1 MLEEILS
8 RPNMKAAYE
17 RVVSNKGA
25 AGVDKMSVDALLVH
39 LQGHWPSIKQ
49 ELITGTYIPQA
60 VRKVEIPKPNGGK
73 RMLGIP
79 TVTDRLIQQAIA
91 QQLTAMYDCG
101 FSESSYGFRPSRSA
115 HQAVRQARSY
125 LNEGYTFIVEMDL
138 EKFFDKVNHDKL
150 MTILSRRIE
159 DKMLLKLI
167 RRYLKSGIMEGGV
180 MSVRTEGTP
189 QGSPL
194 SPVLSNILLDELD
207 KELESRGHRFV
218 RYADDVSIYV
228 RSQRAADR
236 TLAGVTS
243 YLEENLLLKVN
254 KEKSKVSRP
263 SKSNLLG
270 FTFGKVEGKWEPMLS
285 SKTKSRIKE
294 KIKTVTSRRI
304 SIRLEDRLR
313 KLAQVSIGWCSYF
326 ALSKSKKFMTRLD
339 EWTRFRI
346 RMCIWKSW
354 KYPRTRVGELIKL
367 GMDKF
372 KAHLNGNTR
381 KGYCRIAHSGI
392 LHHTLTN
399 DYLEKLGFQPL
410 LKYYESCHV

>member
-1 MLEEILS
+1 MI
-8 RPNMKAAYE
+8 AAYE

-25 AGVDKMSVDALLVH
+25 AGVDKMGVDALLAH
-39 LQGHWPSIKQ
+39 MQCHWSTIKQ
-49 ELITGTYIPQA
+49 ELVAGTYIPQA
-60 VRKVEIPKPNGGK
+60 VRKVEIPKANGGQ

-91 QQLTAMYDCG
+91 QQLTAMYDSG
-101 FSESSYGFRPSRSA
+101 FSESSYGFRPNRSA
-115 HQAVRQARSY
+115 HQAVRQVRSY
-125 LNEGYTFIVEMDL
+125 LNEGNTFIVEMDL

-150 MTILSRRIE
+150 MTILSQRIT

-194 SPVLSNILLDELD
+194 SPILSNILLDELD
-207 KELESRGHRFV
+207 KELERRGHRFV
-218 RYADDVSIYV
+218 RYADDISIYV
-228 RSQRAADR
+228 KSKRAAER
-236 TLAGVTS
+236 TLASVTA
-243 YLEENLLLKVN
+243 YLEETLLLKVN

-263 SKSNLLG
+263 MKSNLLG
-270 FTFGKVEGKWEPMLS
+270 FTFGKVKGQWEPLLS
-285 SKTKSRIKE
+285 SKTKSRIKG
-294 KIKTVTSRRI
+294 KIKTITSRRK
-304 SIRLEDRLR
+304 SVDLDTRLR
-313 KLAQVSIGWCSYF
+313 KLAQVSIGWCAYF
-326 ALSKSKKFMTRLD
+326 ALSKSKQFMTRLD

-354 KYPRTRVGELIKL
+354 KQPRTRVRELIKL

-372 KAHLNGNTR
+372 HAYLNGNTR

-392 LHHTLTN
+392 LNRTLTN
-399 DYLEKLGFQPL
+399 DYLERMGFQPV
-410 LKYYESCHV
+410 LKYYESRQV

>member
-1 MLEEILS
+1 MLEEILN
-8 RPNMKAAYE
+8 RTNMTAAYE

-25 AGVDKMSVDALLVH
+25 AGVDKMGVEALLGH
-39 LQGHWPSIKQ
+39 LQNHWSTIKQ
-49 ELITGTYIPQA
+49 ELVSGRYIPQA
-60 VRKVEIPKPNGGK
+60 VRKVEIPKPNGGT

-91 QQLTAMYDCG
+91 QQLTLLYDSG
-101 FSESSYGFRPSRSA
+101 FSTSSFGFRPKRSA
-115 HQAVRQARSY
+115 HQAVRQACSY
-125 LNEGYTFIVEMDL
+125 LNEGYTSIVEMDL

-150 MTILSRRIE
+150 MTLLSQRIT

-167 RRYLKSGIMEGGV
+167 RRYLRSGIMEGGV
-180 MSVRTEGTP
+180 TSVRTEGTP

-194 SPVLSNILLDELD
+194 SPILSNILLDLLD

-228 RSQRAADR
+228 RSQRAAER
-236 TLAGVTS
+236 TLISVTT
-243 YLEENLLLKVN
+243 YLEETLLLKVN

-263 SKSNLLG
+263 MKSSLLG
-270 FTFGKVEGKWEPMLS
+270 FTFGKVKGQWEPFLS
-285 SKTKSRIKE
+285 SKTKLRIKE
-294 KIKTVTSRRI
+294 KIKVITSRRVSI
-304 SIRLEDRLR
+304 SMEDRLR
-313 KLAQVSIGWCSYF
+313 KLSQVSIGWCAYF
-326 ALSKSKKFMTRLD
+326 SISKSKQFITRLD
-339 EWTRFRI
+339 EWTRFRL

-354 KYPRTRVGELIKL
+354 KRTRTRVRELIKL

-372 KAHLNGNTR
+372 HAYLNGNTR

-399 DYLEKLGFQPL
+399 AYLERLGFQPVL
-410 LKYYESCHV
+410 AYYESRHV